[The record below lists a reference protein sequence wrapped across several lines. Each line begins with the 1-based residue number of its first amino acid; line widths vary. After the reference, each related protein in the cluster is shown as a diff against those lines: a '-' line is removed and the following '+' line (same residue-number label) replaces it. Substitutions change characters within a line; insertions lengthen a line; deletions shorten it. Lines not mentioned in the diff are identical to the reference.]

1 MNRSVKAVLLAVVVL
16 LQLGALAWMIRDHEQ
31 VLELGTV
38 YKFRTAPIDPRDP
51 FRGEYVVL
59 NFEAESGSW
68 PLAEGAGN
76 SGNTHAY
83 GLLGLDSAGFAII
96 TALSTEA
103 PAQGDHLA
111 VSYMTWGSDTA
122 QRIALPF
129 DRYYLQEGDGAATET
144 MLQPQWNEDEV
155 VEPLPA
161 CAVVRVLNGKAVV
174 EDLVIGDRPLKEW
187 LEEFHAKA
195 VESKP

>member
-1 MNRSVKAVLLAVVVL
+1 MDRNVKAVLLAVVVL
-16 LQLGALAWMIRDHEQ
+16 LQLGALAWMIRDHEH
-31 VLELGTV
+31 VLERGTV

-59 NFEAESGSW
+59 NFEAESGNW
-68 PLAEGAGN
+68 PLAAGAGN

-111 VSYMTWGSDTA
+111 VTYMTWGSDTA

-129 DRYYLQEGDGAATET
+129 DRYYLQEGDGAATES
-144 MLQPQWNEDEV
+144 MLQPQWDQGEPE
-155 VEPLPA
+155 EPLPA
-161 CAVVRVLNGKAVV
+161 YAVVRVLDGKAVI
-174 EDLVIGDRPLKEW
+174 ENLVIGDRPLKEW

-195 VESKP
+195 VEAKP